1 MKSCRNCVN
10 AQHDGYYHIRLICKI
25 NSMVVVPFS
34 SSTEEN
40 QHNDTHAQVKAKL
53 CKWYTQEPALTSEEM
68 MRVLN
73 VRTQRSNG
81 EQPLDKV

>member
-53 CKWYTQEPALTSEEM
+53 CKWYTQEPALTAEEM
-68 MRVLN
+68 VRVLN
-73 VRTQRSNG
+73 TRTTRAKH

>member
-1 MKSCRNCVN
+1 
-10 AQHDGYYHIRLICKI
+10 
-25 NSMVVVPFS
+25 MVVVPFS

-53 CKWYTQEPALTSEEM
+53 CKWYTQEPALTTKEM
-68 MRVLN
+68 VRVLN
-73 VRTQRSNG
+73 VRTQRLNG

>member
-1 MKSCRNCVN
+1 
-10 AQHDGYYHIRLICKI
+10 
-25 NSMVVVPFS
+25 MVVVPFS

-53 CKWYTQEPALTSEEM
+53 CKWYTQETALTSEEM
-68 MRVLN
+68 ARVLDA
-73 VRTQRSNG
+73 RTQRANG